1 MEKIKFETTIQAP
14 AEKVYSTMLADATYR
29 QWTAE
34 FNPSSY
40 YVGKWETGAKILFV
54 GISKEGKKEG
64 MIGKIREAVP
74 NSFISIE
81 YVGMMVAGAE
91 ITSGAAIEGW
101 AGALENY
108 SFKEVNGQTLLQV
121 EMDTNDTF
129 KTYFET
135 TWPKALDKLKS
146 ICESSL

>member
-1 MEKIKFETTIQAP
+1 MERIKFEITINAT

-40 YVGKWETGAKILFV
+40 YEGKWETGAKILFA

-64 MIGKIREAVP
+64 MVSRIKEAVA
-74 NSFISIE
+74 NKFISIE
-81 YVGMMVAGAE
+81 HLGLLDGDNE
-91 ITSGAAIEGW
+91 ITSGPKVEGW

-108 SFKEVNGQTLLQV
+108 TFIPVDGQTVLEV
-121 EMDTNDTF
+121 EMDSNEDF
-129 KTYFET
+129 KAYFET
-135 TWPKALDKLKS
+135 TWPKALNKLKS
-146 ICESSL
+146 ICESN

>member
-1 MEKIKFETTIQAP
+1 MEKIKFETTINAP
-14 AEKVYSTMLADATYR
+14 AQKVYSTMLADATYR

-40 YVGKWETGAKILFV
+40 YEGKWETGAKILFV

-81 YVGMMVAGAE
+81 YVGMLVAGEE
-91 ITSGAAIEGW
+91 ITSGPQIDGW
-101 AGALENY
+101 AGAQENY
-108 SFKEVNGQTLLQV
+108 SFNEVNGQTLLQV
-121 EMDTNDTF
+121 EMDTNDDF
-129 KTYFET
+129 KAYFEAA
-135 TWPKALDKLKS
+135 WPKALNKLKA
-146 ICESSL
+146 ICESN